1 MVGRMAD
8 MCNIERIMWANDF
21 PHSDSTWPRS
31 DEAIALLAEGLTR
44 PQLERVLHDN
54 CAELYGL

>member
-1 MVGRMAD
+1 MAE

-31 DEAIALLAEGLTR
+31 DEAIALLAEGLTQ
-44 PQLERVLHDN
+44 PQLKRVLHDN

>member
-1 MVGRMAD
+1 MAD

-31 DEAIALLAEGLTR
+31 DEAIALLAEGLTQ

-54 CAELYGL
+54 CAELYQL

>member
-1 MVGRMAD
+1 MAD

-31 DEAIALLAEGLTR
+31 GEVGA
-44 PQLERVLHDN
+44 RVLETRLVLVLDGRALEFHGVAVGVLDVN
-54 CAELYGL
+54 